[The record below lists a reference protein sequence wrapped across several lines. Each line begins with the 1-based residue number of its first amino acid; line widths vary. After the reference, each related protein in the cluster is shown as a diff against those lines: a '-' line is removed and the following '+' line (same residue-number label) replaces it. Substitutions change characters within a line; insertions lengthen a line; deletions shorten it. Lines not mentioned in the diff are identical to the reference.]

1 MDFVKPYFNMND
13 VTNPQ
18 AYPFTNIDDLKTLQ
32 KYNLD
37 DNKMNENSSQEMRT
51 WYYIKQLF
59 RW

>member
-1 MDFVKPYFNMND
+1 MND

-18 AYPFTNIDDLKTLQ
+18 AYPFTNIDDLTTLQ